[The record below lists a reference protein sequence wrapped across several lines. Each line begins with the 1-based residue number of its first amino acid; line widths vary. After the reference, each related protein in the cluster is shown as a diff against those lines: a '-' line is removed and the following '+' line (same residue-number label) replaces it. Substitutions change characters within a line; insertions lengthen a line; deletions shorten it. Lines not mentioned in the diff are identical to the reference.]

1 MKNIKGIAVATDG
14 SLKRMA
20 ITYDVIDEATG
31 KVIEP
36 NVKTNRV
43 VTDADVLAEI
53 AKIEQFAQSI
63 VEAE

>member
-20 ITYDVIDEATG
+20 ITYDVIDEETG
-31 KVIEP
+31 KVTSS

-43 VTDADVLAEI
+43 VTDAEVLGEI
-53 AKIEQFAQSI
+53 AKIEEFAQMI
-63 VEAE
+63 IDAE